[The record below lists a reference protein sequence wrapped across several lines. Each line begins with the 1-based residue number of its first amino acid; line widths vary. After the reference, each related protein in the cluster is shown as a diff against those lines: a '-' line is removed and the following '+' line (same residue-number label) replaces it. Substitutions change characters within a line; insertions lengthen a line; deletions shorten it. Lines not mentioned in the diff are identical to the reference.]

1 MHSLLIKIKNKLL
14 DFKELIIR
22 IFVYFVKKHK
32 KKKGTR

>member
-1 MHSLLIKIKNKLL
+1 MHSFLIKITNKSL

-32 KKKGTR
+32 KKKRTR